1 MLNRLPD
8 ELLVAVLDSLAAP
21 AYAPRAYEARQGTLR
36 ALCLTSRRL
45 HRVAQPVLF
54 RHIRIHER
62 TRLDQVRDVDDEVL
76 RAHTKVLQVEPY
88 GSRALEEDKYTPLE
102 AVAAGLLYPN
112 VEELRVEGRYE
123 AFDMQVLDEFPGLR
137 RLSLFRVVL
146 DDWATVRL
154 PRVEQLR
161 LEDIRVDQA
170 ALERWLGPA
179 FLPSVKAIYL
189 SDLFDNR
196 ERMPQYFPKLT
207 PAILAQLDFVQTRI
221 EEEGALQAYGR
232 HDAPPFLFELHREP
246 TPTGIVPRHALVDLW
261 LYYEFPV
268 DTRLWKAW
276 AIVGMLADHVEA
288 VARGSDGQPMRTL
301 FLPACFANRASTG
314 GAGEI
319 RNMIADTARR
329 LERLGVPLSFADAA
343 GGPGYDLV
351 SPAFWAE
358 ARKMRDAR
366 ETGDSRAL

>member
-1 MLNRLPD
+1 MLDRLPD

-21 AYAPRAYEARQGTLR
+21 AYAPRA
-36 ALCLTSRRL
+36 RL
-45 HRVAQPVLF
+45 HRLAQPRLF
-54 RHIRIHER
+54 GHIRIQER
-62 TRLDQVRDVDDEVL
+62 TRLDQVRNVDDEVL

-88 GSRALEEDKYTPLE
+88 GSRALEEDKYSPLE

-146 DDWATVRL
+146 DDWAT
-154 PRVEQLR
+154 
-161 LEDIRVDQA
+161 
-170 ALERWLGPA
+170 
-179 FLPSVKAIYL
+179 
-189 SDLFDNR
+189 
-196 ERMPQYFPKLT
+196 
-207 PAILAQLDFVQTRI
+207 
-221 EEEGALQAYGR
+221 EEGALQAYGR

-246 TPTGIVPRHALVDLW
+246 PPTGIVPRHALVDLW
-261 LYYEFPV
+261 LYYEFPD

-276 AIVGMLADHVEA
+276 AIVGMLADHIEA